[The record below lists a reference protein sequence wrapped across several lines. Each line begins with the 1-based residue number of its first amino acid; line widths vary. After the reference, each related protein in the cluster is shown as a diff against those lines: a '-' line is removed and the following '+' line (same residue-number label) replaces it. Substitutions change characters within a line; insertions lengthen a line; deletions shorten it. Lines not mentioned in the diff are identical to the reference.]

1 MGMELKVDLD
11 VERLGKEIAKAL
23 LVELLPHLE
32 RNIREETVFSKKELA
47 GYLGVSASW
56 INDRI
61 QRKEIPYIKMGKHVR
76 FNKTQIN
83 KWRETYSVQLI
94 NTRQPKLKSIQLR

>member
-32 RNIREETVFSKKELA
+32 RNNREETVFSKKELA
-47 GYLGVSASW
+47 EYLGVSASW

-61 QRKEIPYIKMGKHVR
+61 QKKEIPYIKLGKHVR
-76 FNKTQIN
+76 FKKTQIN
-83 KWRETYSVQLI
+83 QWRETYSVPLI
-94 NTRQPKLKSIQLR
+94 NIRQPKLKSIQLR

>member
-1 MGMELKVDLD
+1 MGMELKIDLD

-32 RNIREETVFSKKELA
+32 RNNRAAEVFSKKELA
-47 GYLGVSASW
+47 DYLGVSASW

-61 QRKEIPYIKMGKHVR
+61 QRKEIPYIKIGKHVR
-76 FNKTQIN
+76 FNKTKIN
-83 KWRETYSVQLI
+83 QWRETYSVPLI
-94 NTRQPKLKSIQLR
+94 NTRQPKLKSILLR